1 LRKAWLRNY
10 IGNLVGVA
18 VLAAVFAPLPFMV
31 DEALSYVLGMAFLFV
46 LLAISWDLVTGY
58 TGVVNLGLTV
68 FVGLGGYTSGLL
80 QEAGRLKGT
89 ELAFISELTGLPV
102 YATILIGGLVAA
114 AVGLAIG
121 VATLRLKGWY
131 FALVTAILPL
141 VFVQT
146 TYVWKDVF
154 GGEEGFVVHASL
166 GTTVVEKYYAALAML
181 LLCLVCV
188 LAVTA
193 SRVGMRWKAVR
204 DDEVLAEALG
214 FSTTRYR
221 VAAFV
226 LSSFIAGVAG
236 AATVHYRLV
245 ANNDL
250 YDVPLLLLVILA
262 VVVGGA
268 GTVWG
273 PVAGG
278 FIVFSVK
285 NWWLKPLVY
294 GYIWPAGIPLND
306 DMILYAAL
314 IAIAILRPHGLWG
327 SLVKIPKAF
336 SHRFNRG
343 PLHPKMPL
351 SRAGR

>member
-1 LRKAWLRNY
+1 MKNTWLRNY
-10 IGNLVGVA
+10 VKNLVGVA
-18 VLAAVFAPLPFMV
+18 VLATVLAPLPFVV
-31 DEALSYVLGMAFLFV
+31 DESLSYILGMAFLFV
-46 LLAISWDLVTGY
+46 MLAVSWDLVTGY

-68 FVGLGGYTSGLL
+68 FVGLGGYTSALL
-80 QEAGRLKGT
+80 QEASRLKDT
-89 ELAFISELTGLPV
+89 ELAFISGVSGLPV
-102 YATILIGGLVAA
+102 YVTILIGGLVAA
-114 AVGLAIG
+114 VIGLAVGT
-121 VATLRLKGWY
+121 ATLRLKGWY

-146 TYVWKDVF
+146 TYVWKNIF
-154 GGEEGFVVHASL
+154 GGEEGFVVHASI
-166 GTTVVEKYYAALAML
+166 GSTVAEKYYAMLAML
-181 LLCLVCV
+181 LVCLSCV
-188 LAVTA
+188 LALTT
-193 SRVGMRWKAVR
+193 SRIGLRWKAIR
-204 DDEVLAEALG
+204 EDNVLAEALG
-214 FSTTRYR
+214 FSTTWYR

-262 VVVGGA
+262 VVVGGP

-278 FIVFSVK
+278 FLVYSIK

-294 GYIWPAGIPLND
+294 EHIWPTGVPLND

-314 IAIAILRPHGLWG
+314 IALAIVRPHGIWG
-327 SLVKIPKAF
+327 SLVKLPRAIPY
-336 SHRFNRG
+336 RFNRG
-343 PLHPKMPL
+343 IIQTQPSLRG
-351 SRAGR
+351 SGG